1 MQPWYC
7 DQDQIDALR
16 EQQQQQPQRRYRV
29 EYINSAG
36 NRILVGTYLSRSVA
50 KAVAQDTAPRPDLIW
65 VLVSDLHNPSLGDFF
80 RRRMAGSNSEHNA
93 KV

>member
-50 KAVAQDTAPRPDLIW
+50 KAVAQDTALRPDQSW
-65 VLVSDLHNPSLGDFF
+65 VLVSDLVNPSMGDLYRI
-80 RRRMAGSNSEHNA
+80 RRTGEHSA